1 MTIKRFKL
9 LIGVAVYLVAS
20 ISMAEIYRY
29 KDENGHVV
37 LDRQGVPAQYIGQG
51 YEVLNKSGQVIRTIP
66 RALTAEEHQARIAAQ
81 RKQEQDR
88 KLLQLYNRE
97 EDLNRA
103 KTRKLAEIDGQIR
116 LAEGGLQTVT
126 AQKLR
131 VQQQAATHERAGREV
146 PEHLLIQVRDF
157 EQDETRLATQIQ
169 SYKAQRAQLAEQF
182 ERDRQQ
188 LQRILSQQR

>member
-9 LIGVAVYLVAS
+9 LIGVAIYLVAS
-20 ISMAEIYRY
+20 ISVAEIYGY

-81 RKQEQDR
+81 RQQEQDR

-103 KTRKLAEIDGQIR
+103 K
-116 LAEGGLQTVT
+116 
-126 AQKLR
+126 
-131 VQQQAATHERAGREV
+131 
-146 PEHLLIQVRDF
+146 
-157 EQDETRLATQIQ
+157 
-169 SYKAQRAQLAEQF
+169 
-182 ERDRQQ
+182 
-188 LQRILSQQR
+188 